1 MPLSRFFELSEM
13 TFSKTARDEGIP
25 NQPGAAQIESLQALC
40 TAVLDPLRE
49 SIGQAIRINSGFR
62 GPELNR
68 RVGGESSSQHLEG
81 KASDIQAPGV
91 PVLELFKSV
100 IRLGLPFD
108 QLIYENKSPTA
119 KWVHVS
125 HNPGGN
131 RADIRVAEFTPAG
144 KVIRY
149 RAVTR
154 EEALAMTERVS
165 RAARMREFEYIEM
178 GDEPVELPAPAPA
191 PKAERPA
198 ARGKPRAPKKVA
210 AAPRAGAAAG
220 RGRRAPASGAGKT
233 ARARGPAAPARKA
246 AKAKPAAGAAGPKA
260 AAKPAKSRSATAKRR
275 AVKAKTARRPGK

>member
-25 NQPGAAQIESLQALC
+25 NQPGAAQIESLRALC

-49 SIGQAIRINSGFR
+49 SIGQAIKINSGFR

-165 RAARMREFEYIEM
+165 RAARMRELEYIEM

-191 PKAERPA
+191 PKAEKPA

-210 AAPRAGAAAG
+210 AAPRARAAAA

-233 ARARGPAAPARKA
+233 ARKA
-246 AKAKPAAGAAGPKA
+246 AKVKPAAGAAGPKA

>member
-68 RVGGESSSQHLEG
+68 RIGGESSSQHLEG

-165 RAARMREFEYIEM
+165 RAARMRELEYIEM

-210 AAPRAGAAAG
+210 AAPRARAAAA
-220 RGRRAPASGAGKT
+220 RGRRAPASRAGKT
-233 ARARGPAAPARKA
+233 ARKA
-246 AKAKPAAGAAGPKA
+246 AKVKPAAGAAGPKA